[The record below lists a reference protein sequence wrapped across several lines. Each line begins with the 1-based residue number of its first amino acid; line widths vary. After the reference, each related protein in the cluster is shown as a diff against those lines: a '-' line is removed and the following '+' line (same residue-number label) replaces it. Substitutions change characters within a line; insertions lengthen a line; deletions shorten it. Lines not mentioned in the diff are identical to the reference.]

1 MQNCRDAFPHSITA
15 EDVVARVTLAD
26 VQCCATDNVLLGGVT
41 DHSERTDVQVARF
54 VRMNSLPES
63 TASPIP
69 PGQRRP
75 PSSTTHDASDS

>member
-41 DHSERTDVQVARF
+41 DHSERTDVL
-54 VRMNSLPES
+54 SKGS
-63 TASPIP
+63 TGPVPRTI
-69 PGQRRP
+69 
-75 PSSTTHDASDS
+75 SSVVGF